1 MSRLKDYIQ
10 LTKPTIMLLVLFTGA
25 TALVMEGSM
34 LSDPLRFALVMLGL
48 YLSGGSANAL
58 NQCFERDIDSKMSRT
73 SKRRPLP
80 LKRLTVR
87 SSFIFSI
94 TIGLAGVALFAV
106 VFNLLSGLLAL
117 GTILFYSLFYTL
129 YLKPTTDQNIVIG
142 GIAGAMGPLI
152 AWAAASGALTLTPVI
167 LFTIVFL
174 WTPPHFW
181 ALALFCQD
189 DYRKIGMPMLP
200 VVRGEETTFRWIL
213 YYTLAVVAV
222 SLTLLIVGVGIVY
235 AIVALAL
242 GVVFVKKVLDA
253 MKARTATSERKLFF
267 YSMIYLF
274 ALFFTIIVDGMGL
287 IS

>member
-1 MSRLKDYIQ
+1 
-10 LTKPTIMLLVLFTGA
+10 MLLVLFTGA

-58 NQCFERDIDSKMSRT
+58 NQCFERDIDSQMSRT

-87 SSFIFSI
+87 NSFIFSI
-94 TIGLAGVALFAV
+94 AIGIAGVALFAIA
-106 VFNLLSGLLAL
+106 FNLLSGLLAL

-152 AWAAASGALTLTPVI
+152 AWAAASGTLTLTPVI

-181 ALALFCQD
+181 ALALFCQE

-200 VVRGEETTFRWIL
+200 VVRGEETTFRWIMI
-213 YYTLAVVAV
+213 YTLAVIAV
-222 SLTLLIVGVGIVY
+222 SMTLLFVGVGIAY
-235 AIVALAL
+235 AVVALVL
-242 GVVFVKKVLDA
+242 GAVFVKKVVDA
-253 MKARTATSERKLFF
+253 TKARTEASERKLFF